1 MSPGLAPGRS
11 PLRPLLSV
19 GVSPVCTTSRGDK
32 RETTA
37 WSGAGDRRRRP
48 ESLTHKQKCPFI
60 RATAPEKEA
69 LAPPAPPAR
78 LWKPTARARKQPA
91 LSARDK
97 TITINLG
104 SSQARRQTLCR
115 LDSVTRS
122 GWGRPG
128 TGVGSRGR
136 WGGGAAGGPSGRLEH
151 LAFLGWAPL
160 RLQAGAT
167 AAGARYQMKVSS
179 NCSRRGRGDGGLPV
193 LA

>member
-1 MSPGLAPGRS
+1 MDPGLAPGRS
-11 PLRPLLSV
+11 PPRPLPSV
-19 GVSPVCTTSRGDK
+19 GVSPVCTTSRGDR
-32 RETTA
+32 RETA
-37 WSGAGDRRRRP
+37 WSRAGDRRRPP

-60 RATAPEKEA
+60 RATAPERA
-69 LAPPAPPAR
+69 LKPPPAR
-78 LWKPTARARKQPA
+78 FCKPPARARKQPA

-128 TGVGSRGR
+128 GGRGR
-136 WGGGAAGGPSGRLEH
+136 CGGAAGGPSGRLEH

-160 RLQAGAT
+160 WLQAGAT